1 MWWEDI
7 LIAVFLLFG
16 LGCFLYLV
24 GFRTRLMT
32 RKTHRTA
39 ENLYP
44 DFADSPAEQRK
55 YAREHGGTWRED
67 DGATPHDV
75 R

>member
-7 LIAVFLLFG
+7 LIGAFLLFG
-16 LGCFLYLV
+16 IYCVFYLI
-24 GFRTRLMT
+24 GFRTRMLT
-32 RKTHRTA
+32 SRTHRTA

-44 DFADSPAEQRK
+44 NFADSPGKQRK

-67 DGATPHDV
+67 DGAGPTDTL
-75 R
+75 